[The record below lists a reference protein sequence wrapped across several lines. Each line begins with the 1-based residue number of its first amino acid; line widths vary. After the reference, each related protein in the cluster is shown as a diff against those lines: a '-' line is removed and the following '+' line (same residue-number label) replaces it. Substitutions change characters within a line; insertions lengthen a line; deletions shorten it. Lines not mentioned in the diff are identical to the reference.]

1 MLRPLR
7 RLLPFAVPYR
17 GAMAWGVTCVVVSSA
32 FYSLQPLFLRSA
44 IDALYSGA
52 PAARVWRVAGLM
64 VSVAL
69 VTAYF
74 RWQMREQLNGI
85 SRRIETDLRDRLFA
99 HLMTLD
105 AGWYAKTRTGDVMA
119 RLTND
124 LGAVRMA
131 AGPAIMYLVN
141 TLAGGLFALGFMI
154 RLSPRLTLVALAP
167 LLLLPVVM
175 LRLGRSI
182 HDRFEDVQA
191 HFSDL
196 TTRVQENLSGA
207 RIVRAYRQ
215 ERAESDRFAAMS
227 SEYVRRNIALARLN
241 ALMHPS
247 FTLLAGLG
255 SVAVLG
261 FGGAMVLRGTLTVG
275 TLVAFGIYLTTL
287 TWPLIALGWVTN
299 LFQRGAAS
307 MERLIEILDTTAAVR
322 DPVQPR
328 PLPPRTGGRRVEF
341 RNVSFAYPPRDGAA
355 PREVLRNVSFSI
367 PAGGTLGVV
376 GATGAGK
383 SALLELLPRFFDPQA
398 GSVLLDGV
406 DVRDLPHD
414 TLRAEIGFVPQ
425 DALLFSDTLAFN
437 LAYGGADGVTAQ
449 WAAEVAQLSES
460 VARLPAGDQT
470 MLGERGINLSGGQK
484 QRATIARAL
493 ARQPA
498 VVVLD
503 DALSAVDTHT
513 EAAILHGLREALS
526 GRTALFA
533 SHRVT
538 ALREATHI
546 IVLAD
551 GTVAEEGT
559 HEELV
564 ERRGR
569 YWELLRRQLLEESI
583 ETETIV
589 PGQVAAAE
597 VATA

>member
-1 MLRPLR
+1 M
-7 RLLPFAVPYR
+7 PYR
-17 GAMAWGVTCVVVSSA
+17 GAMAWGITCVVVSSA

-52 PAARVWRVAGLM
+52 PASRVWRVAGLM

-141 TLAGGLFALGFMI
+141 TIAGGLFALGFMI

-175 LRLGRSI
+175 LRLGRAI
-182 HDRFEDVQA
+182 HDRFESVQA

-215 ERAESDRFAAMS
+215 EPAESDRFAAMS
-227 SEYVRRNIALARLN
+227 SEYVRRNLALARLN

-328 PLPPRTGGRRVEF
+328 ALPPRTGGRRVEF
-341 RNVSFAYPPRDGAA
+341 RDVSFAYPSRDGAP
-355 PREVLRNVSFSI
+355 PREVLTNVSFSI

-406 DVRDLPHD
+406 DVRDLPLD
-414 TLRAEIGFVPQ
+414 LLRAEIGFVPQ
-425 DALLFSDTLAFN
+425 DALLFSDTIAFN
-437 LAYGGADGVTAQ
+437 LAYGGADSATAQ

-460 VARLPAGDQT
+460 VARLPALDQT

-583 ETETIV
+583 EAETIV
-589 PGQVAAAE
+589 PA
-597 VATA
+597 

>member
-1 MLRPLR
+1 
-7 RLLPFAVPYR
+7 
-17 GAMAWGVTCVVVSSA
+17 MAWGVACVVISSA
-32 FYSLQPLFLRSA
+32 LSSVQPLFLRWA
-44 IDALYSGA
+44 IDALRAGEA
-52 PAARVWRVAGLM
+52 PARLWRVAALM
-64 VSVAL
+64 VGVAL
-69 VTAYF
+69 VTGYF
-74 RWQMREQLNGI
+74 RWHMREQLNGV
-85 SRRIETDLRDRLFA
+85 SRRIETDLRDTLFA

-105 AGWYAKTRTGDVMA
+105 AGWFARTRTGDIMA

-124 LGAVRMA
+124 LSAVRMA
-131 AGPAIMYLVN
+131 TGPAIMYLAN
-141 TLAGGLFALGFMI
+141 TVAGGLFALGFM
-154 RLSPRLTLVALAP
+154 LQLAPRLAVIALAP

-175 LRLGRSI
+175 LRLGRAI
-182 HDRFEDVQA
+182 HDRFEAVQA
-191 HFSDL
+191 QFSDL

-215 ERAESDRFAAMS
+215 EPAESSRFAAMS
-227 SEYVRRNIALARLN
+227 AEYQRRNIALARLN

-255 SVAVLG
+255 TAAVLG
-261 FGGAMVLRGTLTVG
+261 VGGTMVLRGTLSVG
-275 TLVAFGIYLTTL
+275 TLVAFGIYLTAL

-299 LFQRGAAS
+299 LFQRGGAS
-307 MERLIEILDTTAAVR
+307 MDRLIEILDATPAVQ
-322 DPVQPR
+322 DPPHPR
-328 PLPPRTGGRRVEF
+328 PFPARNGGRRIEF
-341 RNVSFAYPPRDGAA
+341 RGVSFAYPSRDGSA
-355 PREVLRNVSFSI
+355 PRAVLHDVSFTI

-383 SALLELLPRFFDPQA
+383 SALLELLPRFFDPQQ
-398 GSVLLDGV
+398 GCILIDGV
-406 DVRDLPHD
+406 DVRDLPLQA
-414 TLRAEIGFVPQ
+414 LRAEIGFVPQ
-425 DALLFSDTLAFN
+425 EALLFGDTIAHN
-437 LAYGGADGVTAQ
+437 LEYGGADAVAAR
-449 WAAEVAQLSES
+449 WAADVAQLSAS

-513 EAAILHGLREALS
+513 EAAILRGLREALS
-526 GRTALFA
+526 GRTALIA

-559 HEELV
+559 HDQLV
-564 ERRGR
+564 DRRGR
-569 YWELLRRQLLEESI
+569 YWTLLRRQLLEESI
-583 ETETIV
+583 EADDAV
-589 PGQVAAAE
+589 RA
-597 VATA
+597 

>member
-1 MLRPLR
+1 M
-7 RLLPFAVPYR
+7 APYR
-17 GAMAWGVTCVVVSSA
+17 AVVAWGIACVVISSA
-32 FYSLQPLFLRSA
+32 SYSLQPNFLRLA
-44 IDALYSGA
+44 IDALRAGA
-52 PAARVWRVAGLM
+52 PAAALWRIGGGM
-64 VSVAL
+64 VGVAL
-69 VTAYF
+69 FTGFF
-74 RWQMREQLNGI
+74 RWQMREQLNGA
-85 SRRIETDLRDRLFA
+85 SRRVETDLRDRLFA

-105 AGWYAKTRTGDVMA
+105 AGWYARTRTGDIMA

-124 LGAVRMA
+124 LSAVRMA
-131 AGPAIMYLVN
+131 AGPAIMYLTN
-141 TLAGGLFALGFMI
+141 TSFGGLFALGFMLH
-154 RLSPRLTLVALAP
+154 LSPRLTFIALAP

-175 LRLGRSI
+175 LRLGRAI
-182 HDRFEDVQA
+182 HDRFEQVQS

-215 ERAESDRFAAMS
+215 EPAESARFAEMS
-227 SEYVRRNIALARLN
+227 EEYVRRNLALARLN
-241 ALMHPS
+241 ALMNPS

-255 SVAVLG
+255 GVAVIG

-275 TLVAFGIYLTTL
+275 ALVAFGIYLTTL

-307 MERLIEILDTTAAVR
+307 MERLLELLDAQPAVR
-322 DPVQPR
+322 DPDATR
-328 PLPPRTGGRRVEF
+328 ALPTNPGGRRVEF
-341 RNVSFAYPPRDGAA
+341 EHVSFAYPSRDGAA
-355 PREVLRNVSFSI
+355 PRDVLRDVSFVI

-383 SALLELLPRFFDPQA
+383 SALLELLPRFFDPQR
-398 GSVLLDGV
+398 GRVLIDGV
-406 DVRDLPHD
+406 DVRELPLAQ
-414 TLRAEIGFVPQ
+414 LRAEIGFVPQ
-425 DALLFSDTLAFN
+425 DALLFSDTIAHN
-437 LAYGGADGVTAQ
+437 VAYGGGDAEAAR
-449 WAAEVAQLSES
+449 WATDVAQLSDAIS
-460 VARLPAGDQT
+460 RFPAGDQT

-513 EAAILHGLREALS
+513 EAAILHGLRDALA
-526 GRTALFA
+526 GRTALIA

-546 IVLAD
+546 IVLDD
-551 GTVAEEGT
+551 GVVAESGT
-559 HEELV
+559 HDALV

-569 YWELLRRQLLEESI
+569 YWDLLRRQLLEESI
-583 ETETIV
+583 ESETAT
-589 PGQVAAAE
+589 PDAAPA
-597 VATA
+597 AG